1 VSEDRRDTEALL
13 RASHAGSRDALDALL
28 AENLDWLRARVKARL
43 GAELRDQAETADYV
57 QDVLVDV
64 LRCGPRFVTR
74 DVAQARALLARI
86 VENVLSDRF
95 HWFHAAKR
103 SREGMA
109 VPASDTVLE
118 LDGARR
124 SITTPSEAAARRE
137 EVEWIRLALELLPSE
152 DRAVLWMREWEG
164 RSFAEIAELLATT
177 EDAARM
183 RFQRAVPRL
192 ADRLEQLRAGRVA
205 EALRDSEA

>member
-1 VSEDRRDTEALL
+1 MSEDRRDTEALL
-13 RASHAGSRDALDALL
+13 RASHAGSREALDALL

-43 GAELRDQAETADYV
+43 GAELRDLAETADYV

-109 VPASDTVLE
+109 VPASDTERFHGGLVIAGA
-118 LDGARR
+118 DGV
-124 SITTPSEAAARRE
+124 SITEAM
-137 EVEWIRLALELLPSE
+137 P
-152 DRAVLWMREWEG
+152 AVLTPIG
-164 RSFAEIAELLATT
+164 PTN
-177 EDAARM
+177 
-183 RFQRAVPRL
+183 
-192 ADRLEQLRAGRVA
+192 
-205 EALRDSEA
+205 